1 VLITLRRPPLEDH
14 VANMGDAGA
23 QHQGPAD
30 EVDLQ
35 LEGQFRAQGFVAH
48 KNAVQDA
55 QDDQLGGHVE
65 AKGEEVDAQHAQ
77 AVKCSFCLLLVLK
90 LLYDK

>member
-1 VLITLRRPPLEDH
+1 
-14 VANMGDAGA
+14 MGDAGA

-35 LEGQFRAQGFVAH
+35 QEGQVRAQGFVAH
-48 KNAVQDA
+48 KNAEQDA

-65 AKGEEVDAQHAQ
+65 TEGEEVDAQHAQ
-77 AVKCSFCLLLVLK
+77 AERAHFLPFAGG
-90 LLYDK
+90 